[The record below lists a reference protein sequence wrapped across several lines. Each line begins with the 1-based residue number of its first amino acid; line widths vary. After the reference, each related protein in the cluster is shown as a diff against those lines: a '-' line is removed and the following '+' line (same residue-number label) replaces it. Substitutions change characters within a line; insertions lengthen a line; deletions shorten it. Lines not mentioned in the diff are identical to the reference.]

1 MSSSLHRLTWP
12 TSAPF
17 RVRAAARIRPVIREG
32 RRRTDHVF
40 PGFLLP
46 FGHRRWLLGPSCARW
61 EFRLPRGQRTGTRCR
76 VRTPTGLPCS
86 ARARH
91 DRGGCPLYPGT
102 GGVPWPGLGPSASAC
117 RVPAASPAPRYH
129 IPPAGLTITRHQ
141 RGFTCVHPSGLPLR
155 LWPPD
160 GTDALGL
167 DHLSF
172 APRRYQRRTSG
183 WGQAIE
189 H

>member
-1 MSSSLHRLTWP
+1 MFSRFPVAFRRPAFASWAILCPLRRSAFLTV
-12 TSAPF
+12 SAPDD
-17 RVRAAARIRPVIREG
+17 VAAARTSTE
-32 RRRTDHVF
+32 
-40 PGFLLP
+40 
-46 FGHRRWLLGPSCARW
+46 
-61 EFRLPRGQRTGTRCR
+61 
-76 VRTPTGLPCS
+76 LPCS

-102 GGVPWPGLGPSASAC
+102 GGVLWPGLGPPTSAC
-117 RVPAASPAPRYH
+117 RIPAAGPAPCWN
-129 IPPAGLTITRHQ
+129 IPPAGLIITRHH
-141 RGFTCVHPSGLPLR
+141 RGFTHVHPSGLPLR

-167 DHLSF
+167 DHPSF
-172 APRRYQRRTSG
+172 APRRYRQRTSG